1 MGSGV
6 SHSSWSS
13 QLVLPYNAPVT
24 DDDSRRSDAGEQ
36 PPSDDEVGQ
45 PERQTETEPEAPP
58 VLTTPTR
65 DRSWQGGGGL
75 SRWATLG
82 CGAGVVVLVALLA
95 VGIGLTKRTASM
107 AFERSQQR
115 LMAAVE
121 RRNQPPERLRTSRNV
136 ERFKAQLRVARD
148 PYPLMGGFMKRVQEV
163 LDDGNLDADEVEAFN
178 LFLESH
184 LPSATTAP

>member
-1 MGSGV
+1 M
-6 SHSSWSS
+6 
-13 QLVLPYNAPVT
+13 
-24 DDDSRRSDAGEQ
+24 
-36 PPSDDEVGQ
+36 
-45 PERQTETEPEAPP
+45 
-58 VLTTPTR
+58 
-65 DRSWQGGGGL
+65 
-75 SRWATLG
+75 
-82 CGAGVVVLVALLA
+82 LVALLA

-184 LPSATTAP
+184 LPSATAPW

>member
-1 MGSGV
+1 MAV
-6 SHSSWSS
+6 PILTMSS
-13 QLVLPYNAPVT
+13 
-24 DDDSRRSDAGEQ
+24 
-36 PPSDDEVGQ
+36 
-45 PERQTETEPEAPP
+45 
-58 VLTTPTR
+58 R
-65 DRSWQGGGGL
+65 DRGWQGGGGL

-121 RRNQPPERLRTSRNV
+121 QRNQPPERLRTSRNV

-148 PYPLMGGFMKRVQEV
+148 PYPLMGEFMKRVQEV
-163 LDDGNLDADEVEAFN
+163 LDDGSLDADEVEEVN

-184 LPSATTAP
+184 LPPATTAP